1 MKLKRIT
8 IHNIAS
14 IADAEIDFVAS
25 PLADTPLFLIAG
37 PTGAGKSIILD
48 SVCLALYARA
58 PRLTRFKT
66 DEKYE
71 DSTLVGVEK
80 EDDRNVGV
88 DANRQLMRRSTVECF
103 AKLLF
108 EGNDGNDYE
117 AQWHLHRS
125 RNKATGK
132 FQKEER
138 TLTLLKTGETWTK
151 KADFEGKVQEVVG
164 MKYEQFCR
172 TSLLAQGEFT
182 RFLQSKSDEKAE
194 ILERLTGIDIYSA
207 VGRKIAEHA
216 KAASDAYDRC
226 CQAVAGISL
235 LSDEEKAAVAEAIDV
250 RKKRIEE
257 VKAEADAADAK
268 RKWIADNATFEAQ
281 CVEARR
287 RADNLKTAMES
298 DEFKQ
303 RRQLVADYDR
313 SASARVYLSQRD
325 KARADAAALKK
336 ELPGLERS
344 LEDADGK
351 GKALEGDICLINKAL
366 DAATKR
372 LVAIDKPALDCRL
385 KKLNDARVLVS
396 GLDGQRKLIDTHA
409 ETIAESRKKLKAAQE
424 RISVEKAEYDSADTD
439 FRDCSALYAQ
449 MEMSVGNAA
458 KELRSKLVVGAEC
471 PVCGQRVGQLLADEH
486 FQSVLEPVRV
496 RKVNAEERLRKAAT
510 TLAVTQKEVAQQS
523 GEIDR
528 TTKKLEKARADYA
541 SMVEK
546 ASTACRDA
554 ETAVDIDA
562 VNNALAVVA
571 GKLREA
577 AQAQTECDTQ
587 RRRFDDTNKLLAA
600 TKDAIAEITA
610 RLSER
615 RAALA
620 NADKTAAESEAA
632 LAEFFAANPQIGE
645 AALVNLSQTSRARID
660 SERDYCQRI
669 MADADKSAGALAS
682 VEKML
687 ENHRANRPALADADT
702 ADSLQ
707 AVVAEKRAEADALL
721 QSNALDAQRLA
732 DDKKQAEAHA
742 SALVAAEK
750 ARAEKDKWDTLCKYL
765 GDREG
770 KQFRKVAQ
778 SFILSHLLNIANGYL
793 CRFSDRYTLTCQ
805 PGSLV
810 ILVEDTHNPGVSQSA
825 NILSG
830 GESFMVSLSLAL
842 ALSRLNAADNGV
854 DTLFIDEGFGTLSDE
869 CLTNVMDTLEAL
881 HQMGGRRVGI
891 ISHVDELSHRIPV
904 QVRVERV
911 DATRSEVEVVDTCG
925 YAD

>member
-1 MKLKRIT
+1 M
-8 IHNIAS
+8 
-14 IADAEIDFVAS
+14 
-25 PLADTPLFLIAG
+25 
-37 PTGAGKSIILD
+37 
-48 SVCLALYARA
+48 
-58 PRLTRFKT
+58 
-66 DEKYE
+66 
-71 DSTLVGVEK
+71 
-80 EDDRNVGV
+80 
-88 DANRQLMRRSTVECF
+88 
-103 AKLLF
+103 
-108 EGNDGNDYE
+108 
-117 AQWHLHRS
+117 
-125 RNKATGK
+125 
-132 FQKEER
+132 
-138 TLTLLKTGETWTK
+138 
-151 KADFEGKVQEVVG
+151 
-164 MKYEQFCR
+164 
-172 TSLLAQGEFT
+172 
-182 RFLQSKSDEKAE
+182 
-194 ILERLTGIDIYSA
+194 
-207 VGRKIAEHA
+207 GRKIAEHA

-268 RKWIADNATFEAQ
+268 RKWIADNVTFEAQ
-281 CVEARR
+281 CVEVRR
-287 RADNLKTAMES
+287 QADNLKTAMES

-303 RRQLVADYDR
+303 RQQLVADYDR

-351 GKALEGDICLINKAL
+351 GKALEDDICLTNKAL

-587 RRRFDDTNKLLAA
+587 RCRFDDTNKLLAA
-600 TKDAIAEITA
+600 TKDAIAKITA

-632 LAEFFAANPQIGE
+632 LAEFFTANPQIGE
-645 AALVNLSQTSRARID
+645 AALVSLSQTSRARID

-687 ENHRANRPALADADT
+687 ENHRANRPALAEADT

-707 AVVAEKRAEADALL
+707 TVVAEKRAEADALL

-742 SALVAAEK
+742 AALVATEK

-793 CRFSDRYTLTCQ
+793 CRFSDRYMLTCQ

>member
-257 VKAEADAADAK
+257 VKAEADSADAK

-281 CVEARR
+281 YVEARR

-313 SASARVYLSQRD
+313 SASARVYLSARD

-344 LEDADGK
+344 LEDADSK
-351 GKALEGDICLINKAL
+351 GKALEGDICLTNKAL

-372 LVAIDKPALDCRL
+372 LVAIGKPALDCRL

-439 FRDCSALYAQ
+439 FRDC
-449 MEMSVGNAA
+449 
-458 KELRSKLVVGAEC
+458 
-471 PVCGQRVGQLLADEH
+471 
-486 FQSVLEPVRV
+486 
-496 RKVNAEERLRKAAT
+496 
-510 TLAVTQKEVAQQS
+510 
-523 GEIDR
+523 
-528 TTKKLEKARADYA
+528 
-541 SMVEK
+541 
-546 ASTACRDA
+546 
-554 ETAVDIDA
+554 
-562 VNNALAVVA
+562 
-571 GKLREA
+571 
-577 AQAQTECDTQ
+577 
-587 RRRFDDTNKLLAA
+587 
-600 TKDAIAEITA
+600 
-610 RLSER
+610 
-615 RAALA
+615 
-620 NADKTAAESEAA
+620 
-632 LAEFFAANPQIGE
+632 
-645 AALVNLSQTSRARID
+645 
-660 SERDYCQRI
+660 
-669 MADADKSAGALAS
+669 
-682 VEKML
+682 
-687 ENHRANRPALADADT
+687 
-702 ADSLQ
+702 
-707 AVVAEKRAEADALL
+707 
-721 QSNALDAQRLA
+721 
-732 DDKKQAEAHA
+732 
-742 SALVAAEK
+742 
-750 ARAEKDKWDTLCKYL
+750 
-765 GDREG
+765 
-770 KQFRKVAQ
+770 
-778 SFILSHLLNIANGYL
+778 
-793 CRFSDRYTLTCQ
+793 
-805 PGSLV
+805 
-810 ILVEDTHNPGVSQSA
+810 
-825 NILSG
+825 
-830 GESFMVSLSLAL
+830 
-842 ALSRLNAADNGV
+842 
-854 DTLFIDEGFGTLSDE
+854 
-869 CLTNVMDTLEAL
+869 
-881 HQMGGRRVGI
+881 
-891 ISHVDELSHRIPV
+891 
-904 QVRVERV
+904 
-911 DATRSEVEVVDTCG
+911 
-925 YAD
+925 

>member
-88 DANRQLMRRSTVECF
+88 DANRRLMRRSTVECF

-125 RNKATGK
+125 RNKATGN
-132 FQKEER
+132 FQEEER

-325 KARADAAALKK
+325 KARADAAALKE

-351 GKALEGDICLINKAL
+351 GKALEGDICLTNKAL
-366 DAATKR
+366 DAAIKR

-396 GLDGQRKLIDTHA
+396 GLD
-409 ETIAESRKKLKAAQE
+409 
-424 RISVEKAEYDSADTD
+424 
-439 FRDCSALYAQ
+439 
-449 MEMSVGNAA
+449 
-458 KELRSKLVVGAEC
+458 
-471 PVCGQRVGQLLADEH
+471 GQRVGQLLADEH

-554 ETAVDIDA
+554 ETSVDIDA

-600 TKDAIAEITA
+600 TKDAIAKITA

-645 AALVNLSQTSRARID
+645 AALVSLSQTSRVRID

-687 ENHRANRPALADADT
+687 ENHRANRPALAEADT

-707 AVVAEKRAEADALL
+707 TVVAEKRAEADALL

-742 SALVAAEK
+742 AALVAAEK

>member
-151 KADFEGKVQEVVG
+151 KVDFEGKVQEVVG

-351 GKALEGDICLINKAL
+351 GKALEGDICLTNKAL

-409 ETIAESRKKLKAAQE
+409 ETIAESRK
-424 RISVEKAEYDSADTD
+424 
-439 FRDCSALYAQ
+439 
-449 MEMSVGNAA
+449 N
-458 KELRSKLVVGAEC
+458 
-471 PVCGQRVGQLLADEH
+471 
-486 FQSVLEPVRV
+486 
-496 RKVNAEERLRKAAT
+496 
-510 TLAVTQKEVAQQS
+510 
-523 GEIDR
+523 
-528 TTKKLEKARADYA
+528 
-541 SMVEK
+541 
-546 ASTACRDA
+546 
-554 ETAVDIDA
+554 
-562 VNNALAVVA
+562 
-571 GKLREA
+571 
-577 AQAQTECDTQ
+577 
-587 RRRFDDTNKLLAA
+587 
-600 TKDAIAEITA
+600 
-610 RLSER
+610 
-615 RAALA
+615 
-620 NADKTAAESEAA
+620 
-632 LAEFFAANPQIGE
+632 
-645 AALVNLSQTSRARID
+645 
-660 SERDYCQRI
+660 
-669 MADADKSAGALAS
+669 
-682 VEKML
+682 
-687 ENHRANRPALADADT
+687 
-702 ADSLQ
+702 
-707 AVVAEKRAEADALL
+707 
-721 QSNALDAQRLA
+721 
-732 DDKKQAEAHA
+732 
-742 SALVAAEK
+742 
-750 ARAEKDKWDTLCKYL
+750 
-765 GDREG
+765 
-770 KQFRKVAQ
+770 
-778 SFILSHLLNIANGYL
+778 
-793 CRFSDRYTLTCQ
+793 
-805 PGSLV
+805 
-810 ILVEDTHNPGVSQSA
+810 
-825 NILSG
+825 
-830 GESFMVSLSLAL
+830 
-842 ALSRLNAADNGV
+842 
-854 DTLFIDEGFGTLSDE
+854 
-869 CLTNVMDTLEAL
+869 
-881 HQMGGRRVGI
+881 
-891 ISHVDELSHRIPV
+891 
-904 QVRVERV
+904 
-911 DATRSEVEVVDTCG
+911 
-925 YAD
+925 

>member
-14 IADAEIDFVAS
+14 IADAEIDFAAS

-80 EDDRNVGV
+80 EKDRNVGV
-88 DANRQLMRRSTVECF
+88 DANRQLMRRATGECF
-103 AKLLF
+103 ARLLF

-125 RNKATGK
+125 RNKATGN
-132 FQKEER
+132 FQEEKR

-298 DEFKQ
+298 EEFKQ

-325 KARADAAALKK
+325 KARADAAALRK

-409 ETIAESRKKLKAAQE
+409 ETIAESRK
-424 RISVEKAEYDSADTD
+424 
-439 FRDCSALYAQ
+439 
-449 MEMSVGNAA
+449 N
-458 KELRSKLVVGAEC
+458 
-471 PVCGQRVGQLLADEH
+471 
-486 FQSVLEPVRV
+486 
-496 RKVNAEERLRKAAT
+496 
-510 TLAVTQKEVAQQS
+510 
-523 GEIDR
+523 
-528 TTKKLEKARADYA
+528 
-541 SMVEK
+541 
-546 ASTACRDA
+546 
-554 ETAVDIDA
+554 
-562 VNNALAVVA
+562 
-571 GKLREA
+571 
-577 AQAQTECDTQ
+577 
-587 RRRFDDTNKLLAA
+587 
-600 TKDAIAEITA
+600 
-610 RLSER
+610 
-615 RAALA
+615 
-620 NADKTAAESEAA
+620 
-632 LAEFFAANPQIGE
+632 
-645 AALVNLSQTSRARID
+645 
-660 SERDYCQRI
+660 
-669 MADADKSAGALAS
+669 
-682 VEKML
+682 
-687 ENHRANRPALADADT
+687 
-702 ADSLQ
+702 
-707 AVVAEKRAEADALL
+707 
-721 QSNALDAQRLA
+721 
-732 DDKKQAEAHA
+732 
-742 SALVAAEK
+742 
-750 ARAEKDKWDTLCKYL
+750 
-765 GDREG
+765 
-770 KQFRKVAQ
+770 
-778 SFILSHLLNIANGYL
+778 
-793 CRFSDRYTLTCQ
+793 
-805 PGSLV
+805 
-810 ILVEDTHNPGVSQSA
+810 
-825 NILSG
+825 
-830 GESFMVSLSLAL
+830 
-842 ALSRLNAADNGV
+842 
-854 DTLFIDEGFGTLSDE
+854 
-869 CLTNVMDTLEAL
+869 
-881 HQMGGRRVGI
+881 
-891 ISHVDELSHRIPV
+891 
-904 QVRVERV
+904 
-911 DATRSEVEVVDTCG
+911 
-925 YAD
+925 

>member
-303 RRQLVADYDR
+303 RRQLVANYDR

-325 KARADAAALKK
+325 KARTDAAALKK

-396 GLDGQRKLIDTHA
+396 GLD
-409 ETIAESRKKLKAAQE
+409 
-424 RISVEKAEYDSADTD
+424 
-439 FRDCSALYAQ
+439 
-449 MEMSVGNAA
+449 
-458 KELRSKLVVGAEC
+458 
-471 PVCGQRVGQLLADEH
+471 GQRVGQLLADEH

-562 VNNALAVVA
+562 VNNALAVVV

-600 TKDAIAEITA
+600 TKDAIAKITA

-645 AALVNLSQTSRARID
+645 AALVSLSQTSRARID

-687 ENHRANRPALADADT
+687 ENHRANRPALAEADT

-707 AVVAEKRAEADALL
+707 TVVAEKRAEADTLL

-732 DDKKQAEAHA
+732 DDKKQTEAHA
-742 SALVAAEK
+742 AALVATEK